1 MSAMTCTN
9 HGAALPLL
17 PLSRVQE
24 SAPEMLSKESTIVRF
39 RIDPEFK
46 AEVEA
51 LAAAKQIS
59 VSALTRQLLA
69 EAVETHRLRT
79 GQRPS
84 SAEADAAA

>member
-1 MSAMTCTN
+1 MSDKNDSGGM
-9 HGAALPLL
+9 
-17 PLSRVQE
+17 
-24 SAPEMLSKESTIVRF
+24 VRF

-79 GQRPS
+79 GQRPG
-84 SAEADAAA
+84 ADDAGLEGRAA